1 MNRISS
7 ITCALLLTAVPAF
20 ADDLTPPPWRFGAGT
35 TVQHWDFSAG
45 LLGGAPD
52 ALPLNNP
59 YGTPLLTPLGAST
72 FVANAAGRSDIWDI
86 SGGGVLSFRVP
97 NTGVQTHQKD
107 LWLQVT
113 FFSVATLPP
122 PAYTVLAPVGNQP
135 RLVAGHTPR
144 QRLVPPTHSVEQPD
158 LPALRKHP
166 DLSRPRRRHHPHR
179 PGCNRHVLPPRTRT
193 LGRGTSRPGGTRR
206 FPTPSVRTS
215 NIKEMRRPGISPA
228 RAPF

>member
-122 PAYTVLAPVGNQP
+122 PAYTVLAPVGNFSLVSSQVTP
-135 RLVAGHTPR
+135 LANGWYHQLTQWNSPICPPFESIQISPGLAGAITLIDQVVIDTYCHPVPAPSAAAPLALAGLVAF
-144 QRLVPPTHSVEQPD
+144 
-158 LPALRKHP
+158 
-166 DLSRPRRRHHPHR
+166 RRRR
-179 PGCNRHVLPPRTRT
+179 
-193 LGRGTSRPGGTRR
+193 
-206 FPTPSVRTS
+206 
-215 NIKEMRRPGISPA
+215 
-228 RAPF
+228 